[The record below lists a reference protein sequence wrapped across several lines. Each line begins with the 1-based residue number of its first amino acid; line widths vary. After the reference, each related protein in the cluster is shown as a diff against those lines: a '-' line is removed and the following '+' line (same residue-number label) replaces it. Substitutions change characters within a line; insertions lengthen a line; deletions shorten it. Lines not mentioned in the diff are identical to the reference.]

1 MLLDKEGVIMELIE
15 KLKEKFQDSSYRN
28 IVFWYD
34 SKGDREV
41 EALRS
46 ELDDLNIKIWE
57 LKENN
62 SFQTKCQLEI
72 IDKESD
78 YLLYAKFDK
87 PNDKENP
94 LIDIFLY
101 SQEFSADDVA
111 LIIDRYNIHH
121 LNIRQFIKDNL
132 RFFNEKKRC
141 QKLQDILS
149 SKPSED
155 ELVLG
160 IICVLAGSTVLNIDN
175 LVKVVLKKGL
185 DENTNNALNNI
196 ENFFDMKI
204 FWNKVYIHFGVMT
217 KERNLE
223 TLINTIVCSYFTTN
237 ISFNLP
243 RKYNYI
249 YESSVT
255 NICNI
260 FFEDLIRENDKT
272 SEIIDKVNYLEVKW
286 DIEEIL
292 NDQAYLS
299 YYKCFAFKCID
310 KILITKL
317 IEEINSDICNYS
329 IWKDILNYREQSIW
343 NADEDIKQYY
353 RILNIGLELYNA
365 KMKFNTIH
373 IPNNACDLAKMY
385 SSELYKVDKIYR
397 NLILDFIDANRPE
410 VLSLLV
416 ENLSDWYNNCYMDKL
431 SRSTDFVVDNEL
443 SKRWSINKFSMQKDF
458 YEENIKPLINN
469 TSEKIYVIIS
479 DAFRYECAK
488 ELEEVLESRLNSEVK
503 VTPTLGSIPS
513 YTQLGMAS
521 LLPGKNITIDDKGTV
536 FKDGISTKGLE
547 NRNKIISKYV
557 ENSIALSLQEFISLR
572 GTDGQ
577 EKVKGK
583 RLVYLYHDRID
594 AAGDSSKSEGY
605 TYEAVNNAIKE
616 IKDAVNKLVG
626 SYGAVRVFVTSD
638 HGFIY
643 QSEKVDE
650 RYKAIAV
657 DGEIYDSTRRFVIGK
672 NLSVPEGARK
682 MNLDYLGI
690 DTDCVI
696 ATGLNRFKTKGG
708 GLRFVHGGAMPQE
721 VIVPVL
727 CYREI
732 RGKKRK
738 SEEQKVEVT
747 VNNQS
752 SITNHNYKVNLFQEQ
767 KVDSNYCERILNIAF
782 YQDEERISNEVT
794 LTFNSTD
801 DASNRIKDVVFSLQE
816 KPYQIGEDVILKFK
830 DIDENI
836 IYKEIE
842 YQMKIYDVLS

>member
-1 MLLDKEGVIMELIE
+1 MPLYKEGVIMELIE
-15 KLKEKFQDSSYRN
+15 KIKEKFQDSSYRN

-34 SKGDREV
+34 SKGDRDIE
-41 EALRS
+41 ELRS
-46 ELDDLNIKIWE
+46 ELEKLNIKLWE

-62 SFQTKCQLEI
+62 SFQTRCHLEI
-72 IDKESD
+72 IDKEND
-78 YLLYAKFDK
+78 YLIYGKFDK
-87 PNDKENP
+87 PNDKQNP

-111 LIIDRYNIHH
+111 LIIDRYNLHH
-121 LNIRQFIKDNL
+121 LNTRQFIKDNL
-132 RFFNEKKRC
+132 KFFNEKKRC
-141 QKLQDILS
+141 QKLQDILLN
-149 SKPSED
+149 KPSED
-155 ELVLG
+155 DLVLG
-160 IICVLAGSTVLNIDN
+160 ILCVLGGSTTLNIGN

-185 DENTNNALNNI
+185 DEKNNEALNDI
-196 ENFFDMKI
+196 KKFFDINI
-204 FWNKVYIHFGVMT
+204 FWNKAFTHFGVMS

-243 RKYNYI
+243 KNYKYI

-260 FFEDLIRENDKT
+260 FFEDIIRENDST
-272 SEIIDKVNYLEVKW
+272 SEIIDKVNYLEVQW

-292 NDQAYLS
+292 NEQAYLS

-310 KILITKL
+310 KILTKKL

-329 IWKDILNYREQSIW
+329 VWKDILNYREQSIW
-343 NADEDIKQYY
+343 NTNENIKQYY
-353 RILNIGLELYNA
+353 RILNTGLELYNE
-365 KMKFNTIH
+365 KMKFNSIH
-373 IPNNACDLAKMY
+373 IPNNAHDLANMY
-385 SSELYKVDKIYR
+385 ADEIYKVDKIYR
-397 NLILDFIDANRPE
+397 NLIISFINVNRPE
-410 VLSLLV
+410 VLSPLV
-416 ENLSDWYNNCYMDKL
+416 ENLSDWYNNYYMDKL
-431 SRSTDFVVDNEL
+431 SLSTDYIIDNEL
-443 SKRWSINKFSMQKDF
+443 SKNWSINKFHNQKDF
-458 YEENIKPLINN
+458 YEDNIKPLINN
-469 TSEKIYVIIS
+469 TSEKIYVIVS

-488 ELEEVLESRLNSEVK
+488 ELEEVLELRLNSEVK
-503 VTPTLGSIPS
+503 VTPTLGVIPS

-521 LLPGKNITIDDKGTV
+521 LLPGEHITIDDKGTV
-536 FKDGISTKGLE
+536 YKDGLSTSGLD
-547 NRNKIISKYV
+547 NRNKIINKYV
-557 ENSIALSLQEFISLR
+557 ENSVALSLQKFISLR
-572 GTDGQ
+572 TIDGK
-577 EKVKGK
+577 EIVNGK

-594 AAGDSSKSEGY
+594 AAGDSFKSEAY
-605 TYEAVNNAIKE
+605 TYEAVKDAIKE
-616 IKDAVNKLVG
+616 IKDAITKLVG
-626 SYGAVRVFVTSD
+626 SYEAVRVFVTSD

-657 DGEIYDSTRRFVIGK
+657 DGEIHDSTRRFVIGK
-672 NLSVPEGARK
+672 NLSIPEGAKK

-690 DTDCVI
+690 DTECVI
-696 ATGLNRFKTKGG
+696 TTGLNRFKTKGG

-738 SEEQKVEVT
+738 QEEQKVAVT
-747 VNNQS
+747 VNNKS

-767 KVDSNYCERILNIAF
+767 KVDSNYFERTLNIAF

-794 LTFNSTD
+794 LTFNSTE

-836 IYKEIE
+836 
-842 YQMKIYDVLS
+842 